1 MTRFPAR
8 ALAASAL
15 GLAFTAL
22 PAQAAGEVSSFIV
35 KLRDA
40 PAHAQLQPR
49 HADARD
55 HQLAARLAAH
65 EHGRWNK
72 LLGETGL
79 HTGPHTARLRATG
92 RDQQRLDLG
101 RVYSASEAALL
112 QRQLEQH
119 GDVAWAEPNMRE
131 RRMQASPIPNDPRYA
146 TTAGQL
152 GQWWLQPVSGSNGNL
167 IEARLR
173 GVPGF
178 QTAWQRS
185 TGAAS
190 AVVAV
195 LDTGTTAHPELVGR
209 LLPGYDFVS
218 VLEYANDGDGRDAD
232 ASDPGDWVDAADRLK
247 PEFRTCELEDSS
259 WHGTI
264 IATMLAAATNN
275 GQGVAAMNWAG
286 RVLPVRVAGK
296 CGAEVA
302 DIVDG
307 MRWAAGLPVAG
318 VPDNPNPARIIN
330 ISFGGSAACGSAYQ
344 AAIDEIRRERG
355 AMVVAAA
362 GNEWGAPTR
371 PANCLGTVGVVALNR
386 DGFKANYS
394 NFGAALSASGI
405 ATVGGDDVDSATK
418 WNGLADS
425 GISTAYNLGTKGPG
439 AGDYARLYGSSFAA
453 PIVSGALSLM
463 LSVNPA
469 LTADQLFAGLRLSA
483 RPHVLVPKMAACANA
498 NPGRCACTT
507 TTCGVGM
514 LDVNQALIYAANPAG
529 YVPPARLGE
538 VIDNADIDGA
548 VLLGADRPAN
558 PEPPPPSSSGGG
570 GAFGGLWLLG
580 LALAVAWLAFSRRRA

>member
-8 ALAASAL
+8 ACARALAAAAL
-15 GLAFTAL
+15 MWAWL

-72 LLGETGL
+72 LLGEAGL
-79 HTGPHTARLRATG
+79 PTARLRATG
-92 RDQQRLDLG
+92 RDQHRVDLG
-101 RVYSASEAALL
+101 RVYNAGEAAALK
-112 QRQLEQH
+112 QQLEQR
-119 GDVAWAEPNMRE
+119 GDVAWAEPNTRE
-131 RRMQASPIPNDPRYA
+131 RRMQASPIPNDPFYVG
-146 TTAGQL
+146 TA

-167 IEARLR
+167 IDARLR

-178 QTAWQRS
+178 QTAWQHS
-185 TGAAS
+185 TGAAG

-195 LDTGTTAHPELVGR
+195 LDTGTIAHPELSGR

-218 VLEYANDGDGRDAD
+218 VLEYANDGNGRDAD

-247 PEFRTCELEDSS
+247 PEFRNCELEDSS

-307 MRWAAGLPVAG
+307 MRWAAGLPVDG

-330 ISFGGSAACGSAYQ
+330 ISFGGSAACGQAYQ
-344 AAIDEIRRERG
+344 TAIDEIRTTKG
-355 AMVVAAA
+355 AIVVAAA
-362 GNEWGAPTR
+362 GNEWNAPTR
-371 PANCLGTVGVVALNR
+371 PANCVGTVGVAALNR

-405 ATVGGDDVDSATK
+405 ATVGGDDVDSGTK
-418 WNGLADS
+418 WNALADN
-425 GISTAYNLGTKGPG
+425 GISTGYIQGSKGPG
-439 AGDYARLYGSSFAA
+439 AADYARLYGTSFAA
-453 PIVSGALSLM
+453 PVVAGAIGLM

-469 LTADQLFAGLRLSA
+469 LTVEQIFNGLRLSA
-483 RPHVLVPKMAACANA
+483 RPHVLVPKMGSCSHA
-498 NPGRCACTT
+498 NPGRCECNTA
-507 TTCGVGM
+507 TCGVGM
-514 LDVNQALIYAANPAG
+514 LDVNQALIYAANPLAF
-529 YVPPARLGE
+529 VPPAQVAAVL
-538 VIDNADIDGA
+538 DNHDIDAA
-548 VLLGADRPAN
+548 VLLGADRPPN
-558 PEPPPPSSSGGG
+558 PGPAPVPPATCPCG
-570 GAFGGLWLLG
+570 GAAQADWLLG
-580 LALAVAWLAFSRRRA
+580 LALAVAALRFSRRRA

>member
-8 ALAASAL
+8 ACARALAAAAL
-15 GLAFTAL
+15 SWAWL
-22 PAQAAGEVSSFIV
+22 PAQAAGEVRSFIV

-40 PAHAQLQPR
+40 PAHEQLQPR

-79 HTGPHTARLRATG
+79 HSMRLRATG

-101 RVYSASEAALL
+101 RAYSASEAAALK
-112 QRQLEQH
+112 QQLEQR
-119 GDVAWAEPNMRE
+119 GDVAWAEPNTRE
-131 RRMQASPIPNDPRYA
+131 RRMQAVPIPNDPRYSG
-146 TTAGQL
+146 TA
-152 GQWWLQPVSGSNGNL
+152 GQWWLQPVSGSDGNL
-167 IEARLR
+167 IDARLR

-178 QTAWQRS
+178 QTAWQHS

-195 LDTGTTAHPELVGR
+195 LDTGTTAHPELSGR

-218 VLEYANDGDGRDAD
+218 VLEYANDGNGRDAD

-247 PEFRTCELEDSS
+247 PEFRACELEDSS

-302 DIVDG
+302 DIIDG
-307 MRWAAGLPVAG
+307 MRWAAGLAVDG

-330 ISFGGSAACGSAYQ
+330 ISFGGSAACGAAYQ

-355 AMVVAAA
+355 AVVVAAA

-371 PANCLGTVGVVALNR
+371 PANCLGTLGVVALNR

-405 ATVGGDDVDSATK
+405 ATVGGDDVDSSTK
-418 WNGLADS
+418 WNALADS
-425 GISTAYNLGTKGPG
+425 GISTGYNQGTKGPG
-439 AGDYARLYGSSFAA
+439 AADYARLYGSSFAA

-469 LTADQLFAGLRLSA
+469 LTADQLFNGLRLSA
-483 RPHVLVPKMAACANA
+483 RPHVLVPKMAACSNA
-498 NPGRCACTT
+498 NPGRCACAS
-507 TTCGVGM
+507 TTCGAGM
-514 LDVNQALIYAANPAG
+514 LDVNQALIYAANPAA
-529 YVPPARLGE
+529 YVPPAQGAAI
-538 VIDNADIDGA
+538 IDNADIDRA
-548 VLLGADRPAN
+548 VLLGADRPPNA
-558 PEPPPPSSSGGG
+558 EPPPASSGSGGGSSGG
-570 GAFGGLWLLG
+570 LELLG
-580 LALAVAWLAFSRRRA
+580 LALALAALGFSLGFSRRKA